1 MSMRNPLQLPRIE
14 TEDVYVLIRALK
26 DIMHGI
32 LIAEQRPDTSI
43 REVLRAHRYSSEQRT
58 LIVESAYALLRSWE
72 ILRPAPWQREPK
84 PIHIVGLWFTLA
96 GGVIPDELRIRYI
109 PEEIDALL
117 DACEKNLDQK
127 GIFAFFPDWF
137 NERCEKELGHDLW
150 HDIAMS
156 QITEPRTFIRTNT
169 LKCTREELI
178 ESLSKQYIKG
188 IVIPVNDTGVE
199 ISSPDKIFAS
209 EAFKKGMFEMQDIA
223 SQMIA
228 PMLKVTPQF
237 RVIDACAGEGGK
249 TLHIA
254 ALMQNKG
261 RLIAMDIHQYK
272 LDELKRRTRRAG
284 AWNIETRLI
293 ETSKVIKKLKAS
305 ADAVLID
312 APCSGTGVLRRNPD
326 TLMKKSNASID
337 ELMSIQDELLSSYS
351 SMVKPGGCLVYASC
365 SILPSE
371 GEDRIQK
378 FLQSEKG
385 KDWTLEEDK
394 RWCPA
399 KDGFDGFYS
408 ARLRKSS

>member
-72 ILRPAPWQREPK
+72 VLRSAPWKREPK

-117 DACEKNLDQK
+117 DACEKTLDHK
-127 GIFAFFPDWF
+127 GIFAFFPNWF

-169 LKCTREELI
+169 
-178 ESLSKQYIKG
+178 
-188 IVIPVNDTGVE
+188 
-199 ISSPDKIFAS
+199 PDKIFAS

-254 ALMQNKG
+254 ALMENKG

-293 ETSKVIKKLKAS
+293 ETSKDIKKLKSS

-385 KDWTLEEDK
+385 KDWTLEED
-394 RWCPA
+394 RRLCPA
-399 KDGFDGFYS
+399 KDGFDGFYC